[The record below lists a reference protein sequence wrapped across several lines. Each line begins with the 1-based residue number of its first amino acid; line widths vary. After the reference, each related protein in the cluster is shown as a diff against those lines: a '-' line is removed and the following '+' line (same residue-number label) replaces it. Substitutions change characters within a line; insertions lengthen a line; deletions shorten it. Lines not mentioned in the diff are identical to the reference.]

1 MVRCVRA
8 PGKFKSQ
15 RRAGAECQ
23 EGWSE
28 RSSGAR
34 RESFPMARPT
44 SHRATQPERTNLYR
58 EITDRIIAQLEAG
71 CVPWVQPWGS
81 GPGTVTVAMP
91 RNAATARA
99 YSGINVML
107 LWAAGIAA
115 GYPDQ
120 RWLTFRQALSLGG
133 CVRKGEHGT
142 GIVFADRF
150 TPEDERRR
158 ADRDGDAARQV
169 AFLKRFT
176 VFNVAQVD
184 GLTDDL
190 TAPLIQ
196 TREDLILP
204 RFRMLMEASGV
215 TIRIGGGVAFYRPYD
230 DVVVLPPPESF
241 HEPIN
246 FHRTA
251 AHELSHATGHC
262 LRLDR
267 LMKGPRGGPCYAR
280 EELVAEIS
288 AAYVRASL
296 GIVPTV
302 RHADYIAAWLQI
314 LREDER
320 AIVRAASHASK
331 AADWLLGR
339 LALAEESAETAGNDG
354 DGAPI
359 PVATRETQHM
369 QGRAA

>member
-1 MVRCVRA
+1 
-8 PGKFKSQ
+8 
-15 RRAGAECQ
+15 
-23 EGWSE
+23 
-28 RSSGAR
+28 
-34 RESFPMARPT
+34 MARPAT
-44 SHRATQPERTNLYR
+44 DRATQPERTNLYR

-81 GPGTVTVAMP
+81 GRGTVAVAMP

-115 GYPDQ
+115 GYRDQ

-142 GIVFADRF
+142 GIVYADRF
-150 TPEDERRR
+150 TPKDERRW

-184 GLTDDL
+184 GLPANF
-190 TAPLIQ
+190 TAPLLPP
-196 TREDLILP
+196 REDLVLP

-215 TIRIGGGVAFYRPYD
+215 TIRVGGGVAFYRPCD
-230 DVVVLPPPESF
+230 DVVVLPPPEAF

-251 AHELSHATGHC
+251 AHELSHATGHRS
-262 LRLDR
+262 RLDR
-267 LMKGPRGGPCYAR
+267 SMKEPRGGPCYAR

-288 AAYVRASL
+288 AAYVCASL

-302 RHADYIAAWLQI
+302 RHADYISAWLQV
-314 LREDER
+314 LRDDER

-331 AADWLLGR
+331 AADWLLDR
-339 LALAEESAETAGNDG
+339 LALAEESSDTAVNDG
-354 DGAPI
+354 EGTPI
-359 PVATRETQHM
+359 SVTAREKQHM